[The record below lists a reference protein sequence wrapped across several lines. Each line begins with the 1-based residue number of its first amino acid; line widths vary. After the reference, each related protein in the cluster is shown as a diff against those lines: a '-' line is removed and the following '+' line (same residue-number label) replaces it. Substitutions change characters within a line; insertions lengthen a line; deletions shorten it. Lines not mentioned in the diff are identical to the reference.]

1 MIGSPMTTI
10 LATRRRPWF
19 PPFHHGEDLA
29 ELLCQPM
36 REMLLY
42 EPLTDDEVAK
52 LLGATLHGPLPH
64 EPLTDD
70 EVAKLLGATLGQNL
84 ERKRANARLVA
95 QHQDVMTEAECLQA
109 LGVPVELHVGTDPE
123 DMDPPE
129 NEKCYIPL
137 CGCRYTGATE

>member
-42 EPLTDDEVAK
+42 
-52 LLGATLHGPLPH
+52 